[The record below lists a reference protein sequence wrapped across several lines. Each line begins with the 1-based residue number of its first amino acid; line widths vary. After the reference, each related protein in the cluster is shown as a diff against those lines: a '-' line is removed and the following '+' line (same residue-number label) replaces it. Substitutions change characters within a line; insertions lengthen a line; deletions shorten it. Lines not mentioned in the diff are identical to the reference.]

1 MSLHNQNEH
10 LKRSDMASTD
20 RRHPENAKLRAKIDH
35 IQQVNLQLQ
44 SLIEQVQVETV
55 TWARQGKTADLP
67 CQKFGNHLSPVFN
80 QQLAAMDEIRKS
92 IKGVTVVE
100 SLITDEERAALM
112 G

>member
-1 MSLHNQNEH
+1 
-10 LKRSDMASTD
+10 MASTY

-35 IQQVNLQLQ
+35 IQRVNLQLQ

-55 TWARQGKTADLP
+55 TWARQGKTVDLP
-67 CQKFGNHLSPVFN
+67 CIKFGNHLLPVFN